1 MTSGFRTG
9 TRLLPLVYKTYD
21 NNSID
26 ATTLDG
32 PPDLSQMTYT
42 QDTLMCIYGITTNG
56 TKLRKTGVEFQFSSK
71 RIPALATRITISGAY
86 FRTVY
91 SNSQGYYES
100 STKIINNRRLPYVGW
115 YTDPDGYI
123 RKSFNTNFMFDTHI
137 PNLKLGFSLSAQCL
151 WFSNQQT
158 EWKSGIPEYYIDSQ
172 GNSYPY
178 TEESSQDMYLQ
189 WLKKSYNEALFDR
202 RISEAF
208 NVNFNLK
215 VTKQLYRD
223 RINLALFV
231 NRLISCHP
239 DYTSNGVKV
248 RQIGQS
254 PYFGMELNF
263 NI

>member
-1 MTSGFRTG
+1 
-9 TRLLPLVYKTYD
+9 
-21 NNSID
+21 
-26 ATTLDG
+26 
-32 PPDLSQMTYT
+32 MTYT

-56 TKLRKTGVEFQFSSK
+56 TKLRKTGVEIQFSSK

-100 STKIINNRRLPYVGW
+100 STKIIINRRLPYVGW

>member
-1 MTSGFRTG
+1 M
-9 TRLLPLVYKTYD
+9 
-21 NNSID
+21 
-26 ATTLDG
+26 A
-32 PPDLSQMTYT
+32 
-42 QDTLMCIYGITTNG
+42 
-56 TKLRKTGVEFQFSSK
+56 E
-71 RIPALATRITISGAY
+71 
-86 FRTVY
+86 
-91 SNSQGYYES
+91 
-100 STKIINNRRLPYVGW
+100 
-115 YTDPDGYI
+115 
-123 RKSFNTNFMFDTHI
+123 
-137 PNLKLGFSLSAQCL
+137 
-151 WFSNQQT
+151 
-158 EWKSGIPEYYIDSQ
+158 
-172 GNSYPY
+172 
-178 TEESSQDMYLQ
+178 
-189 WLKKSYNEALFDR
+189 KSYNEALFDR

>member
-1 MTSGFRTG
+1 MGQNSG
-9 TRLLPLVYKTYD
+9 K
-21 NNSID
+21 
-26 ATTLDG
+26 
-32 PPDLSQMTYT
+32 
-42 QDTLMCIYGITTNG
+42 QD
-56 TKLRKTGVEFQFSSK
+56 VEFQFSSK

-189 WLKKSYNEALFDR
+189 WLKNHTMKPYSTGESARLSMS
-202 RISEAF
+202 IS
-208 NVNFNLK
+208 
-215 VTKQLYRD
+215 
-223 RINLALFV
+223 I
-231 NRLISCHP
+231 
-239 DYTSNGVKV
+239 
-248 RQIGQS
+248 
-254 PYFGMELNF
+254 
-263 NI
+263 